1 MYPREKSSRRIR
13 MSSFYR
19 ILSHGCVAWWLNLGR
34 LDLVS
39 QTFAELLDRPYLVV
53 LAVNVCNLPVVEMC
67 FVEAVS
73 DMNGLGIDAVV
84 ELQVDEVQNIEGQKI
99 LCL

>member
-1 MYPREKSSRRIR
+1 M
-13 MSSFYR
+13 
-19 ILSHGCVAWWLNLGR
+19 NLGR
-34 LDLVS
+34 LDSVS
-39 QTFAELLDRPYLVV
+39 QTFAELLDKPYSVA
-53 LAVNVCNLPVVEMC
+53 LAVNVYNLLVVGMC

-84 ELQVDEVQNIEGQKI
+84 ELEVDEVQNIEGQEI